1 MSGLRSLGAHPG
13 ALRRQFATSRID
25 FSAST
30 PACTQDSSDK
40 KFCQGDSSCRC
51 APATDFLP
59 RVRGLGVPR
68 QRVAHVHAGAGSS
81 LGRAGGGFASDGLST
96 RDDTSLDRSVALT
109 PPVGNF
115 EAWPHPRL
123 WARGV
128 ANGSCPPCLGPC
140 RRYGPGGNLFAL
152 GVPSRPPWAQ
162 GQEGF
167 PVRRRTTTGC
177 WQAAAPLLR
186 SCPGRSHSAD
196 THCGV
201 PPRPTRRSTGCSR
214 CGPVVRDDDVAV
226 LGVGVISAA
235 SGCSREAGSP
245 GRCAPRPA
253 PAGRHPTPCGV
264 RPRGR
269 YPGTPC
275 RAGRPGERAV
285 ARGSPLGRQL
295 GRDGQ

>member
-1 MSGLRSLGAHPG
+1 MSVCARDGFPAPRARTWRS
-13 ALRRQFATSRID
+13 QATG
-25 FSAST
+25 SAR
-30 PACTQDSSDK
+30 PCGRGKQ
-40 KFCQGDSSCRC
+40 
-51 APATDFLP
+51 P
-59 RVRGLGVPR
+59 R
-68 QRVAHVHAGAGSS
+68 
-81 LGRAGGGFASDGLST
+81 GRAGGGFASDGLST

-226 LGVGVISAA
+226 LGVGGDLGGFRVF
-235 SGCSREAGSP
+235 AGS
-245 GRCAPRPA
+245 GISRALRASSSARRTAPNSLWGT
-253 PAGRHPTPCGV
+253 PAGPL
-264 RPRGR
+264 
-269 YPGTPC
+269 PGYTLSSWT
-275 RAGRPGERAV
+275 
-285 ARGSPLGRQL
+285 AR
-295 GRDGQ
+295 